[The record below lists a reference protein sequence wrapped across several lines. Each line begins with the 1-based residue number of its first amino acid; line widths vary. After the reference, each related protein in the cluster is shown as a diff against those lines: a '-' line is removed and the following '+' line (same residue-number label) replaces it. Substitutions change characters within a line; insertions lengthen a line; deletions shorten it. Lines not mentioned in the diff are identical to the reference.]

1 MSLAF
6 DFTEAYARPT
16 PPHTR
21 SLKLVFSGGMLVPAS
36 GWESLSFGT
45 TDVRNASQAFNPA
58 GLDCLAFGRS
68 LTWHAELETGGIY
81 LEIPPEEGGGPY
93 TPPTASGLQIL
104 FGLQIQ
110 TVVLTGEDYL
120 GIGDPAV
127 VNVAQ
132 GIFALGKDFLGMGK
146 VRVIQD
152 RGPDR
157 PYYLTFDFYG
167 NYTPPP
173 GDDVFME
180 WGSGNQTLSP
190 AGINGLQFGTAEL
203 VNVAQGIFAEG
214 LHSLEFG
221 TLSLDSGPATIRPN
235 GSSFASFGT
244 LSIVNIDRFIS
255 VSGASFASLGTP
267 QVQLKTRYVQPSG
280 TDFSTFGTTQFQ
292 LFNRQIYPAGVSGAA
307 FGTPSVVNTALN
319 IRPTGIAAPGIG
331 SPWITAGI
339 RFISDVG
346 GIPGVNPSNP
356 IVWPRVR
363 PVQLAPGID
372 TLKFGKPWAK
382 YPDDAKLCNYSLLL
396 TL

>member
-6 DFTEAYARPT
+6 DFTEAYARPE
-16 PPHTR
+16 PPHTQ
-21 SLKLVFSGGMLVPAS
+21 SLKLIFSGPLVAPAWGCDS
-36 GWESLSFGT
+36 SAFGSPQ
-45 TDVRNASQAFNPA
+45 VANAAQAFYPQGIDAA
-58 GLDCLAFGRS
+58 GFGAH
-68 LTWHAELETGGIY
+68 LVWHAEINGGNLY
-81 LEIPPEEGGGPY
+81 LDLVGPEGGGNY
-93 TPPTASGLQIL
+93 TPPPASIQFL

-110 TVVLTGEDYL
+110 SILPTGDDFL
-120 GIGDPAV
+120 GLGTPEV

-132 GIFALGKDFLGMGK
+132 GIFQQGDDFARIGK

-152 RGPDR
+152 RGPDK
-157 PYYLTFDFYG
+157 PYFYTFDFYG

-173 GDDVFME
+173 GDDVFIE
-180 WGSGNQTLSP
+180 WGSGNQTISP
-190 AGINGLQFGTAEL
+190 AGINGLQFGTATL

-221 TLSLDSGPATIRPN
+221 TLSMDSGPAAIRPN

-244 LSIVNIDRFIS
+244 LSIINIDRFIS
-255 VSGASFASLGTP
+255 VSGASFAAVGTP
-267 QVQLKTRYVQPSG
+267 QVALKTRYVLPAGS
-280 TDFSTFGTTQFQ
+280 DFSAFGTTQFQ
-292 LFNRQIYPAGVSGAA
+292 LFNRQIYPTGVSGAA
-307 FGTPSVVNTALN
+307 FGTPSVANTALN

-331 SPWITAGI
+331 SPWIAPSV
-339 RFISDVG
+339 RFISAVG
-346 GIPGVNPSNP
+346 AIAPLALGSP

-372 TLKFGKPWAK
+372 TLTFGKPWAK

>member
-6 DFTEAYARPT
+6 DFTEAYARPE
-16 PPHTR
+16 PPHTQ
-21 SLKLVFSGGMLVPAS
+21 SLKLVFSGPLIAPAW
-36 GWESLSFGT
+36 GWDSSVFGVT
-45 TDVRNASQAFNPA
+45 QVSNAAQAFYPKGIDSA
-58 GLDCLAFGRS
+58 AFGS
-68 LTWHAELETGGIY
+68 HLAWHGEINGGN
-81 LEIPPEEGGGPY
+81 LLLDLVGPEGGGNY
-93 TPPTASGLQIL
+93 TPPPATLQFL

-110 TVVLTGEDYL
+110 SILPTGDDFL
-120 GIGDPAV
+120 GLGTPEV

-132 GIFALGKDFLGMGK
+132 GIFQQGWDFARIGK
-146 VRVIQD
+146 VLVIQD
-152 RGPDR
+152 RGPDQ

-292 LFNRQIYPAGVSGAA
+292 LFNRQIYHAGVSGAA